1 MEKNGYKV
9 IAVVA
14 LILAVVAL
22 SVGFASFSATL
33 SIQNAQATVGAS
45 DTFSPN
51 VHYKDNSLK
60 CVVTGSDPEVEVTN
74 KGSLVTANPVV
85 TWQNASVTLAA
96 PGDSVTCSAVV
107 QNESTFTAY
116 LNKIELSG
124 PLTCT
129 KTVDPTQNFTEA
141 CAAIELTVQPGATYS
156 SSMSFATATA
166 DSTTATNKT
175 AIDGVTIGAGS
186 EETVSFTITYKAGTG
201 TGGTNV
207 VTDEPFTVT
216 IPTVTFTAN
225 TTD

>member
-33 SIQNAQATVGAS
+33 SIQNAQATVGAN
-45 DTFSPN
+45 DTFSPK
-51 VHYKDNSLK
+51 VHYKNNSLK
-60 CVVTGSDPEVEVTN
+60 CVVTGSDPEVEVTD
-74 KGSLVTANPVV
+74 KGSLVAADSIVS
-85 TWQNASVTLAA
+85 WQNASVTLAA
-96 PGDSVTCSAVV
+96 PGDSVTCSAII

-141 CAAIELTVQPGATYS
+141 CAAIELTVQPGATS
-156 SSMSFATATA
+156 SSNSSITATA
-166 DSTTATNKT
+166 NSTTATNKT
-175 AIDGVTIGAGS
+175 AIDGVTIAAGS
-186 EETVSFTITYKAGTG
+186 EEAVSFTITYKAGTG